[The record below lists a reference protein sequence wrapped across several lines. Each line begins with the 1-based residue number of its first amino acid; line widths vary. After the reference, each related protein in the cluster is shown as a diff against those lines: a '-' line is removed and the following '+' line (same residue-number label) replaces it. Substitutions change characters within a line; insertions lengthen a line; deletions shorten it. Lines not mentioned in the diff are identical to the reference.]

1 MTTTNKSYN
10 LCALLEEL
18 GSIKATIQHE
28 GFYNKLHCYF
38 NPGVLK
44 VDIIP
49 NKLKGGYIGNTLLV
63 PYDQENKLPSHVILA
78 IDDLLIRGAVFIV
91 EINNIPYTLKKR
103 HNFLRIN
110 VLALTLI

>member
-1 MTTTNKSYN
+1 MRKTYN
-10 LCALLEEL
+10 LNTVLAEL
-18 GSIKATIQHE
+18 GSIKATIHHE

-38 NPGVLK
+38 DPGVLK
-44 VDIIP
+44 VDVIP
-49 NKLKGGYIGNTLLV
+49 NNLKGGYIGNTLLV
-63 PYDQENKLPSHVILA
+63 PYDREKKLPSHVILA

-110 VLALTLI
+110 VLALKCN